1 MFYDDQQ
8 HERQENSGNN
18 QSLTEVKFGTTM
30 PGAPYRLIVTGS
42 LKREKKNSEDKDIHV
57 SGHIFRGHV
66 LKEICS
72 NVVHTPR
79 KTYSKNRVQQLLEE
93 RVLRER
99 KW

>member
-42 LKREKKNSEDKDIHV
+42 LKREKKI
-57 SGHIFRGHV
+57 
-66 LKEICS
+66 LKTRI
-72 NVVHTPR
+72 
-79 KTYSKNRVQQLLEE
+79 YM
-93 RVLRER
+93 
-99 KW
+99 

>member
-42 LKREKKNSEDKDIHV
+42 LKSEKKILKKRIYMWVGISSEAMFLRKYAQM
-57 SGHIFRGHV
+57 SSTPKKNIF
-66 LKEICS
+66 K
-72 NVVHTPR
+72 
-79 KTYSKNRVQQLLEE
+79 K
-93 RVLRER
+93 
-99 KW
+99 